1 MEDARI
7 LLVDDE
13 RLVRRSMEKTLLRAG
28 FDVDTAENVTDGLD
42 LFKEALEDDEDGP
55 FDIAILDLNM
65 PNFEGVEDS
74 NAGLKLL
81 TKLLEID
88 ADLPVVVLTAFDEV
102 ERAKNAVKRGARA
115 YFVKGREAELLDIEM
130 GKEDHKGASL
140 EVCHGRLPATDCLLR
155 YKGHAYSNVQGAG
168 H

>member
-28 FDVDTAENVTDGLD
+28 FDVDTAENITDGLD
-42 LFKEALEDDEDGP
+42 LFKEALQDEQDGP

-65 PNFEGVEDS
+65 PNFEGIEDS

-81 TKLLEID
+81 SKLLEID
-88 ADLPVVVLTAFDEV
+88 KDLPVVVLTAFDEV
-102 ERAKNAVKRGARA
+102 ERAKNAVKRGAKA
-115 YFVKGREAELLDIEM
+115 YFVKGREAELLGIVNNILGGE
-130 GKEDHKGASL
+130 
-140 EVCHGRLPATDCLLR
+140 
-155 YKGHAYSNVQGAG
+155 
-168 H
+168 